1 MGNVYFYTDFYYMN
15 FLAHAHLSGD
25 NEELLFGNFIADA
38 VKGSH
43 YNNYPDEIKKGII
56 LHRKID
62 SFTDTHP
69 VVRSSLGRV
78 RDRFGKYSGIVV
90 DIFYD
95 HYLAANWAN
104 YHPISLEVFAANVYS
119 ILQDKYELLPARTK
133 RLLPYLTS
141 QNWLVGYANFID
153 LKLVF
158 LGMDRRT
165 GHLSGMSQAV
175 DVLQSNYSDL
185 QNDFETYYSLLQDFV
200 NTEIK
205 AMNP

>member
-1 MGNVYFYTDFYYMN
+1 MN
-15 FLAHAHLSGD
+15 FLAHAHLSGN
-25 NEELLFGNFIADA
+25 NEELMFGNFIADA

-43 YNNYPDEIKKGII
+43 YNNYPEGIKNGIV

-69 VVRSSLGRV
+69 VFKKSLGRV

-95 HYLAANWAN
+95 HFLAANWQE
-104 YHPISLEVFAANVYS
+104 YHVDELAVYAQKVYGV
-119 ILQDKYELLPARTK
+119 LQDRYDLLPARTK
-133 RLLPYLTS
+133 RLLPYLTQ
-141 QNWLVGYANFID
+141 QNWLLGYANLIE

-165 GHLSGMSQAV
+165 GHKSGMSLAV
-175 DVLQSNYSDL
+175 DVLEENYLGL
-185 QNDFETYYSLLQDFV
+185 QNDFSEYYPLLQSYV
-200 NTEIK
+200 GNEVKIL
-205 AMNP
+205 